1 MPENQYRGISNSTD
15 IYGNTGFRQWLKVP
29 NTSTYYFMSDDMNT
43 HGTKGSVGFLAG
55 GWFNFGWAGQD
66 KWYHF
71 DSQAIM
77 SLGWYQENIK
87 IYYLQNNL
95 TDNWYGN
102 VVTGIQTIDGQ
113 VYRFDDKGVLK
124 Q

>member
-1 MPENQYRGISNSTD
+1 MPENQYRGISNATD

-43 HGTKGSVGFLAG
+43 HGTKDSVGFLAG

-66 KWYHF
+66 T
-71 DSQAIM
+71 S
-77 SLGWYQENIK
+77 
-87 IYYLQNNL
+87 
-95 TDNWYGN
+95 
-102 VVTGIQTIDGQ
+102 IQTIDGQ